1 MATARLQ
8 PKPAVTPPPPAENTT
23 DLELPLQSVLE
34 NLPPQLR
41 SRMRLASVDLTR
53 ATIAIALGKI
63 MPQLALG
70 VVKITFGELRHA
82 APGLFDVDQEYDS
95 LPIVLPLNE
104 VLARLSTNSLIRN
117 PAQKHIEVPPDI
129 AGPFSERGEGVSI
142 SAAAAKPLPA
152 SVPPM
157 RMTTPTPT
165 PVKASPPPVAPPPPA
180 FVSRSIKPELPP
192 QVPSLPHNGNGN
204 GNGMPVQ
211 PIIPTIPFQPAAP
224 AAPRPSPPAPRP
236 MPVVPE
242 PATILAPLAALAE
255 NWPEVLRAEIAQLIM
270 TNAQVAL
277 PLNLVESALKRGR
290 VIFAW
295 RNLRSWIKPMPPTMS
310 IHDGLEL
317 ELPLKVVAPLFL
329 AGQGGVAKTAK
340 VHQQQQQH
348 TPLPAEIPNLF
359 FGFPQ
364 PQPPYE
370 IPEPPARAP
379 QPEEAPFAAKPAEAP
394 RPDTNY
400 YMWVESD
407 TTRMT
412 ARPPETEF
420 KSEPVPATDFSSR
433 YATPKEVVA
442 PLYLAGQAGPAKAA
456 KAHQPA
462 PLPAEIPN
470 LFFGFPQPQPPYEIP
485 EPTAKAP
492 QPDDTRFAVKPAAEA
507 PGPDTNYYMWVESDT
522 TRMTARPH
530 ETEFKRE
537 AVPATDFSSRQTTPK
552 EVVTRA
558 MALNGVVGALVALP
572 DGLTVAS
579 EIPSDLNADTLA
591 AFLPQIY
598 GRVSQ
603 CTREL
608 RMGDLNNLNFTVGNV
623 PWKVFRIHGVYFAAF
638 GRAGEPLPTAQLA
651 LLAGELDRKK
661 Q

>member
-8 PKPAVTPPPPAENTT
+8 PKPVVTPPPPPVENTT

-53 ATIAIALGKI
+53 ATISIALGKI

-129 AGPFSERGEGVSI
+129 AGPFSERGEGISI

-157 RMTTPTPT
+157 RMPTPTPT
-165 PVKASPPPVAPPPPA
+165 PVKAPPPPVAPPPPA

-192 QVPSLPHNGNGN
+192 QVPSLPHHGNGN

-224 AAPRPSPPAPRP
+224 AAPRPAPPAPRP

-317 ELPLKVVAPLFL
+317 ELPLKVVAPL
-329 AGQGGVAKTAK
+329 
-340 VHQQQQQH
+340 
-348 TPLPAEIPNLF
+348 
-359 FGFPQ
+359 
-364 PQPPYE
+364 
-370 IPEPPARAP
+370 
-379 QPEEAPFAAKPAEAP
+379 
-394 RPDTNY
+394 
-400 YMWVESD
+400 
-407 TTRMT
+407 
-412 ARPPETEF
+412 
-420 KSEPVPATDFSSR
+420 
-433 YATPKEVVA
+433 
-442 PLYLAGQAGPAKAA
+442 YLAGQAGPAKAA

-522 TRMTARPH
+522 TRMTVRPH

-638 GRAGEPLPTAQLA
+638 GRAGEPLPTSQLA

>member
-8 PKPAVTPPPPAENTT
+8 PKPAVTPPPPTENIT
-23 DLELPLQSVLE
+23 DLELPLQPVLE

-41 SRMRLASVDLTR
+41 SHMRLASVDLTR
-53 ATIAIALGKI
+53 ATIAIAMGKI

-70 VVKITFGELRHA
+70 VIKITFGELRHA

-95 LPIVLPLNE
+95 LPVVLPLNE
-104 VLARLSTNSLIRN
+104 VLTRLSSNSLIRN
-117 PAQKHIEVPPDI
+117 PAQKLITVPANI
-129 AGPFSERGEGVSI
+129 AGPFSDRGEGVSI
-142 SAAAAKPLPA
+142 SAAAAKPLPP

-157 RMTTPTPT
+157 RMTTPTP
-165 PVKASPPPVAPPPPA
+165 VKASTPPVAPPPPA
-180 FVSRSIKPELPP
+180 FVSRSIKPEPPPPQPP

-204 GNGMPVQ
+204 GMPAQ
-211 PIIPTIPFQPAAP
+211 PIIPTFPFQPVMP
-224 AAPRPSPPAPRP
+224 SAPRPVPPPPKPAPSA
-236 MPVVPE
+236 PE
-242 PATILAPLAALAE
+242 PATILAPLAVLVE
-255 NWPEVLRAEIAQLIM
+255 NWPEILRTEIAQLIL

-277 PLNLVESALKRGR
+277 PVNLVESALKRGR

-295 RNLRSWIKPMPPTMS
+295 RNLRSWIKPMPPAMS
-310 IHDGLEL
+310 VHDGLEL

-329 AGQGGVAKTAK
+329 AGQGGPAKTAK
-340 VHQQQQQH
+340 THQQ
-348 TPLPAEIPNLF
+348 T
-359 FGFPQ
+359 
-364 PQPPYE
+364 
-370 IPEPPARAP
+370 
-379 QPEEAPFAAKPAEAP
+379 
-394 RPDTNY
+394 
-400 YMWVESD
+400 
-407 TTRMT
+407 
-412 ARPPETEF
+412 
-420 KSEPVPATDFSSR
+420 
-433 YATPKEVVA
+433 
-442 PLYLAGQAGPAKAA
+442 
-456 KAHQPA
+456 

-492 QPDDTRFAVKPAAEA
+492 PPDDTRFAVKPAVEA

-552 EVVTRA
+552 EVIARA
-558 MALNGVVGALVALP
+558 MALTGVAGALVALP
-572 DGLTVAS
+572 DGLMVAS
-579 EIPSDLNADTLA
+579 DIPSDLNADTLA

>member
-8 PKPAVTPPPPAENTT
+8 PKPAVTPPPPTENIA

-41 SRMRLASVDLTR
+41 SHMRLASVDLSR
-53 ATIAIALGKI
+53 ATISIALGKI

-82 APGLFDVDQEYDS
+82 APGLFDIDQEYDS
-95 LPIVLPLNE
+95 LPVVLPLSE
-104 VLARLSTNSLIRN
+104 VLTRLSTNSLIRN
-117 PAQKHIEVPPDI
+117 PAQKHIAVPADI

-142 SAAAAKPLPA
+142 SAAAAKPQPA

-157 RMTTPTPT
+157 RMTMPTPA

-180 FVSRSIKPELPP
+180 FVSRSIKPEPPP

-204 GNGMPVQ
+204 GNGNGMPVQ
-211 PIIPTIPFQPAAP
+211 PIIPTFPFQPTAFQPAAP
-224 AAPRPSPPAPRP
+224 AAPRPAPPAPKP
-236 MPVVPE
+236 APATPE
-242 PATILAPLAALAE
+242 PAAILAPLAALSE
-255 NWPEVLRAEIAQLIM
+255 NWPEILRTEIAQLIF

-277 PLNLVESALKRGR
+277 PVNLVESALKRGR

-295 RNLRSWIKPMPPTMS
+295 RNLRSWVKPMPLAMS
-310 IHDGLEL
+310 VHDELEL

-329 AGQGGVAKTAK
+329 AGQSGPAKVAKA
-340 VHQQQQQH
+340 HQQH

-370 IPEPPARAP
+370 IPEPTVKAP
-379 QPEEAPFAAKPAEAP
+379 QPDDTRFAAKPAAKAP

-400 YMWVESD
+400 YRWVESD

-420 KSEPVPATDFSSR
+420 KREPA
-433 YATPKEVVA
+433 
-442 PLYLAGQAGPAKAA
+442 
-456 KAHQPA
+456 
-462 PLPAEIPN
+462 
-470 LFFGFPQPQPPYEIP
+470 
-485 EPTAKAP
+485 
-492 QPDDTRFAVKPAAEA
+492 
-507 PGPDTNYYMWVESDT
+507 
-522 TRMTARPH
+522 
-530 ETEFKRE
+530 
-537 AVPATDFSSRQTTPK
+537 PATDFSSRQTTPK
-552 EVVTRA
+552 EIIARA
-558 MALNGVVGALVALP
+558 MALNGIAGALVALP
-572 DGLTVAS
+572 DGLMVAS
-579 EIPSDLNADTLA
+579 DIPSDLNADTLA

-638 GRAGEPLPTAQLA
+638 GRAGEPLPTSQLA